1 MQIIK
6 SSNIDFINNSKF
18 TIFLSSALIL
28 ASIFSLIINDGPEL
42 SIDFKGGTLIAV
54 KYTKPVNIND
64 LRSNLKSVNI
74 SGQNFDFSSA
84 EIKHFGNESSV
95 ALRIANIENEPE
107 NFSSQ
112 LIEILKN
119 SYPDGYPKNKNDFIL
134 SIGKVSPKVGSELS
148 GKAIMAIIYA
158 ISLILIYISLRFEFV
173 FAIGAIAA
181 IAHDVTITLGIFSI
195 LGYEISLP
203 VVAAFLTIV
212 GYSLNDTIVIFDRI
226 RENLKTLKKDS
237 IVDTVNKSINE
248 SLSRTIVTSLTTFFV
263 VLILYFFGGEVIRYF
278 SFALIIGVLVGTYSS
293 IFVASLIVVYMQP
306 KNWFYYNIIIIK
318 IKKLEFSI
326 VHSQFGDFGIFIRY
340 NTLTNIVLPNALKFI
355 EAIPSENKSAF
366 MMKVRSQL
374 NQYFKGIRQSFDLK
388 VELNMSTF
396 FISTLEEVKKIPYGF
411 TRSYKDIASNI
422 KSHKGYRAVANAN
435 ARNPIPIIIPC
446 HRVIKSNGDFGEYG
460 GGSILKKKL
469 LEFEK
474 DIFFSKPN

>member
-6 SSNIDFINNSKF
+6 DSNIDFINNSKF

-28 ASIFSLIINDGPEL
+28 ASIFSLIINNGPEL

-54 KYTKPVNIND
+54 NYTKPVNIND
-64 LRSNLKSVNI
+64 LRSKLKSVNI

-112 LIEILKN
+112 LIEVLKN
-119 SYPDGYPKNKNDFIL
+119 SFPDGYPKNKNDFIL

-158 ISLILIYISLRFEFV
+158 ITLILIYISLRFEFV

-226 RENLKTLKKDS
+226 RENLKTIKKDS
-237 IVDTVNKSINE
+237 IIDTVNKSINE

-263 VLILYFFGGEVIRYF
+263 VLILFFFGGEVIRYF

-293 IFVASLIVVYMQP
+293 IFVASLVVVYMQP
-306 KNWFYYNIIIIK
+306 K
-318 IKKLEFSI
+318 
-326 VHSQFGDFGIFIRY
+326 
-340 NTLTNIVLPNALKFI
+340 T
-355 EAIPSENKSAF
+355 
-366 MMKVRSQL
+366 
-374 NQYFKGIRQSFDLK
+374 
-388 VELNMSTF
+388 
-396 FISTLEEVKKIPYGF
+396 
-411 TRSYKDIASNI
+411 
-422 KSHKGYRAVANAN
+422 
-435 ARNPIPIIIPC
+435 
-446 HRVIKSNGDFGEYG
+446 
-460 GGSILKKKL
+460 
-469 LEFEK
+469 
-474 DIFFSKPN
+474 

>member
-6 SSNIDFINNSKF
+6 NSNIDFINNSKF
-18 TIFLSSALIL
+18 TILLSSALIL
-28 ASIFSLIINDGPEL
+28 ASIFSLVINKGPEL

-54 KYTKPVNIND
+54 NYTKPVNIND
-64 LRSNLKSVNI
+64 LRSKLKTVNI
-74 SGQNFDFSSA
+74 DGKNFDFSSA

-107 NFSSQ
+107 NFSGK
-112 LIEILKN
+112 LIEVLKN
-119 SYPDGYPKNKNDFIL
+119 SFPDGYPKNKNDFIL

-158 ISLILIYISLRFEFV
+158 ITLILIYISLRFEFV

-226 RENLKTLKKDS
+226 RENLKTIKKGS

-263 VLILYFFGGEVIRYF
+263 VLILFFFGGEVIRYF

-293 IFVASLIVVYMQP
+293 IFVASLVVVYMQP
-306 KNWFYYNIIIIK
+306 K
-318 IKKLEFSI
+318 
-326 VHSQFGDFGIFIRY
+326 
-340 NTLTNIVLPNALKFI
+340 A
-355 EAIPSENKSAF
+355 
-366 MMKVRSQL
+366 
-374 NQYFKGIRQSFDLK
+374 
-388 VELNMSTF
+388 
-396 FISTLEEVKKIPYGF
+396 
-411 TRSYKDIASNI
+411 
-422 KSHKGYRAVANAN
+422 
-435 ARNPIPIIIPC
+435 
-446 HRVIKSNGDFGEYG
+446 
-460 GGSILKKKL
+460 
-469 LEFEK
+469 
-474 DIFFSKPN
+474 